1 MPLTSSSHSST
12 KGRRDNGHLGR
23 VVQLSSVHPA
33 FEVRMFHKESKAL
46 ARAGYE
52 LSVIVPHERSEVVDK
67 VRIIPVPKLQ
77 SRIAR
82 MTVTVFRVWQEAVR
96 ANADIYHFH
105 DPELIL
111 VGLLLRAYGKKV
123 IYDVREDLPR
133 NILSK
138 YYLPKWVRRPV
149 AWFAEFVE
157 TAASPAFS
165 AIAAT
170 TPTIAKRFSS
180 RNSKTVVIHN
190 FPFVDELA
198 PLPGREWSDRS
209 HSVAHVGYVMEQR
222 GIREMVVAMGLLPPH
237 LQARL
242 ILAGGFDSEL
252 SDLRREVASL
262 QGWQRVDALGPSDRC
277 QVAAALRNVRAGLLV
292 YHPVPNYI
300 RALPTKMYEYMAA
313 GIPVIAS
320 DFPLWREIIEEFG
333 CGVLVD
339 PLDPQSIARAVEF
352 VLTHPAEASAMGR
365 RGREAVERFFN
376 WETEEKK
383 LVQLYTELSEPGY
396 QS

>member
-1 MPLTSSSHSST
+1 MPLASCSYSST
-12 KGRRDNGHLGR
+12 KGLRDNGHLGR

-52 LSVIVPHERSEVVDK
+52 LTVIVPHERNEVVDK
-67 VRIIPVPKLQ
+67 VRIIPVPKHQ

-96 ANADIYHFH
+96 VNADFYHFH
-105 DPELIL
+105 DPELML
-111 VGLLLRAYGKKV
+111 VGLLLRARGKKV

-133 NILSK
+133 SILSK
-138 YYLPKWVRRPV
+138 YYLPKWLRRPL
-149 AWFAEFVE
+149 AWFAELVE
-157 TAASPAFS
+157 IVASPAFS

-180 RNSKTVVIHN
+180 HNSKTVVIHN
-190 FPFVDELA
+190 FPFVDELV
-198 PLPGREWSDRS
+198 PLPGTVWSDRS
-209 HSVAHVGYVMEQR
+209 CSIAHVGYVMEQR
-222 GIREMVVAMGLLPPH
+222 GIREMVEAMELLPPD

-242 ILAGGFDSEL
+242 VLAGDFDSEL
-252 SDLRREVASL
+252 AELRSEIAGL
-262 QGWQRVDALGPSDRC
+262 QGWQRVEALGPSDRR
-277 QVAAALRNVRAGLLV
+277 QIAAVLRSVRAGLLV

-320 DFPLWREIIEEFG
+320 DFPLWREIIEEIG

-339 PLDPQSIARAVEF
+339 PLDPHSIARAIEF

-365 RGREAVERFFN
+365 RGRDAVERLFN

-383 LVQLYTELSEPGY
+383 LLQLYAELSEPGY
-396 QS
+396 RF